1 MGRGHTHAAAS
12 AASVVPRGLESSTPL
27 MSAVPPAG
35 LESKKELMS
44 EFVDGEFDPN
54 DAKMFKLLGLDVLDE
69 KKPKITADDIKLPV
83 VRRMEGTVGRNR
95 GHR

>member
-1 MGRGHTHAAAS
+1 
-12 AASVVPRGLESSTPL
+12 

-83 VRRMEGTVGRNR
+83 VRGTFCSCGRGMGGGVSTER
-95 GHR
+95 RWAWIALVVSYD